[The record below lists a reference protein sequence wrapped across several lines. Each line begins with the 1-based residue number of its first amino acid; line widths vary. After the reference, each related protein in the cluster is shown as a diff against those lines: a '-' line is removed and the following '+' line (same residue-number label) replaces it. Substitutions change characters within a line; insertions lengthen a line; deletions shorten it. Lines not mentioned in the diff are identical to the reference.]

1 MCAHCG
7 AGPHPLVC
15 CVRAPQALAARAA
28 GRGRSR
34 RRPAIAGLRRR
45 GRRARLTCGRSAGHM
60 RPQGALEIS
69 SDADACVHRGPA
81 SGSPPGDR
89 CCASGA
95 AAAAA
100 AAPAGSGP
108 AAGPAVAEALVPML
122 VCRRRPPR
130 RELVLRA
137 LLRRGVWPKGMLPR
151 RDVVEA
157 RRPKRAWCA
166 ATARSMIS
174 WKAGR

>member
-1 MCAHCG
+1 MANGGKRAG
-7 AGPHPLVC
+7 AG
-15 CVRAPQALAARAA
+15 RKKGYKAPATLDKLAARE
-28 GRGRSR
+28 
-34 RRPAIAGLRRR
+34 
-45 GRRARLTCGRSAGHM
+45 LTRQ
-60 RPQGALEIS
+60 R
-69 SDADACVHRGPA
+69 VT
-81 SGSPPGDR
+81 
-89 CCASGA
+89 
-95 AAAAA
+95 
-100 AAPAGSGP
+100 
-108 AAGPAVAEALVPML
+108 EALVPML